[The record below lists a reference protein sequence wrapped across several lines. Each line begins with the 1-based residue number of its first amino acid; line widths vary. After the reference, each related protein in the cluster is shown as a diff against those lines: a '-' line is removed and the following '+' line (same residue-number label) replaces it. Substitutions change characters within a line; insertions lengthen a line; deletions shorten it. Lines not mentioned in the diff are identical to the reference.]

1 MHQRLVAALAAAL
14 LAAACVLCFSSQNP
28 HRTALLSYKTSPV
41 LTQAL
46 RELAALRT
54 EIRTDRRLNM
64 QFSRQ
69 DDVPTSLPRFH
80 QLPQTSK
87 ALGMKVFAGSML
99 CGPGETSCE
108 HPCETFH
115 SFTDTEDQSDCTCKC
130 TANPHSFYK
139 EDEVIC
145 TCPDAPNYGSE
156 SDMYPFAEGE
166 GPSPPVSDENVPDV
180 AVGEVEE
187 DSEGAPV
194 PPMDGMTMDG
204 AVDDGAAGEEGT
216 EASPEDSGAAEA
228 QELPE
233 GAEETEGAGET
244 DEGASAA
251 NQARVS
257 GLVARRGARVPTGAK
272 LPRVAV
278 LQREITR
285 QLAGM
290 GIQQP
295 RGAYAMAPLRAGGQG
310 MYAPAPFL
318 PPDGDYPGGSTGI
331 PADGYIGF
339 ETGHGSQP
347 YHGTDAPMQ
356 EAGIGALRAPVP
368 PLWRGRVFRG

>member
-1 MHQRLVAALAAAL
+1 
-14 LAAACVLCFSSQNP
+14 
-28 HRTALLSYKTSPV
+28 
-41 LTQAL
+41 
-46 RELAALRT
+46 
-54 EIRTDRRLNM
+54 
-64 QFSRQ
+64 
-69 DDVPTSLPRFH
+69 
-80 QLPQTSK
+80 
-87 ALGMKVFAGSML
+87 
-99 CGPGETSCE
+99 
-108 HPCETFH
+108 
-115 SFTDTEDQSDCTCKC
+115 
-130 TANPHSFYK
+130 
-139 EDEVIC
+139 
-145 TCPDAPNYGSE
+145 
-156 SDMYPFAEGE
+156 MYPFAEGE

-180 AVGEVEE
+180 AVGEVGE

-244 DEGASAA
+244 DAGASAA

-295 RGAYAMAPLRAGGQG
+295 RGAYAMAPPRAGGQG

-331 PADGYIGF
+331 PADGYISF
-339 ETGHGSQP
+339 EDWAWVPTVPWNGSPDAGGGHR
-347 YHGTDAPMQ
+347 
-356 EAGIGALRAPVP
+356 RAPGARAAPVARARLPRVVCACEVGTP
-368 PLWRGRVFRG
+368 PHIPCRPVRDAACPISTG